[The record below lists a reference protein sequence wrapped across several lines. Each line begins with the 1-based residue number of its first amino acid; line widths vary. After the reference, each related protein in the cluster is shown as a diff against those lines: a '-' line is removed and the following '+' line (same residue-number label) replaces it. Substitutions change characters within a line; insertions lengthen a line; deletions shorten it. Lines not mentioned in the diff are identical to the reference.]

1 MLLRKSDVLKTY
13 DLGGAPSRQ
22 TSSNFQKSY
31 CNLKIR
37 SPGVILC
44 VAFLLFLFWKQL
56 LLFKVKESMLFVEQK
71 YKLDGIQISNI
82 VFERWTWCFKLKLK
96 LWWIGAPKR
105 KKSAFFVTFV
115 LSERNVSFISIYI
128 ILNKLIYVLLY
139 LKKRHIRSD
148 F

>member
-44 VAFLLFLFWKQL
+44 VAFLLFVFWKQL

-71 YKLDGIQISNI
+71 YKLDGIQISNSFREMNFVLQI
-82 VFERWTWCFKLKLK
+82 KIETVMNWSSQKKKECIFCNVCFV
-96 LWWIGAPKR
+96 R
-105 KKSAFFVTFV
+105 KKCIFY
-115 LSERNVSFISIYI
+115 LNLYYI
-128 ILNKLIYVLLY
+128 E
-139 LKKRHIRSD
+139 
-148 F
+148 